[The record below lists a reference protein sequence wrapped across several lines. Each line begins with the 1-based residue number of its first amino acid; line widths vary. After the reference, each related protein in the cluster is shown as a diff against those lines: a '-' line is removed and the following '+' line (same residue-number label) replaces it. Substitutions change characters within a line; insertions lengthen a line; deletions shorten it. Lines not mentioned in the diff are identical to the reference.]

1 MAKDLLF
8 EIGTEEIPSVFIP
21 GAVEDLVLVAR
32 KVFDEALLGYNEIRS
47 LATPRRLTLYGQGIE
62 EFQRTLRREVVGPA
76 KAVAF
81 DEQGQPTKAAIGF
94 ARAQGVPVE
103 KLQVKVLEKGEYVVA
118 VLEEKGVK
126 TRDLLPSLLPKIIT
140 SLSFPKSMRWGSS
153 SLRFVR
159 PIRWILAL
167 YGGKVVEFEIDGI
180 KSSDKTYGHRFLSP
194 KPVKVKDFNDYLA
207 KLEKKHVIVDQERRK
222 AMVREKAIEAAR
234 RYGGRPVMDEEF
246 LTMVTNLVEYPALV
260 CGSFDEKYL
269 QLPEEVVMSPLRK
282 HQRYFPVVN
291 EEGRLMPYFV
301 AISHMVTK
309 DMEVIREGNEQ
320 VLRARLADAAF
331 FYQEDKKVQLADR
344 VPKLGRIIFQERLG
358 TVYDKVQ
365 RIGALASFLSDRID
379 PSLKGA
385 AERAAFLSKAD
396 LVTQMVREFPALQGI
411 VGREY
416 ARLSAESPEVALAIE
431 EHYLPRFAG
440 DSSPKGL
447 LGAIVGI
454 SDRIDSISGCF
465 GVGLIPSGSE
475 DPYALRRAG
484 SGLVQIILD
493 LGIRISLKVLVYKV
507 LELSKDRITRDPVR
521 AGQEVLDFLRVR
533 LQMALVDKG
542 IPPDLVEASLS
553 ADFDDMVGVARR
565 AEALAELREAP
576 DFAALTTAFKRVVK
590 ILPPQ
595 LEASLDVSLFEGEA
609 ERRLHE
615 ESLNLQRDVSQL
627 LQAEDYAGILR
638 KIASIRPTVDRFFQE
653 VMVMVEDRALREN
666 RLALLQEVAN
676 LFSRI
681 ADFTKVAV
689 A

>member
-21 GAVEDLVLVAR
+21 GALEELVLVAR
-32 KVFDEALLGYNEIRS
+32 KVFDEALLSYNEIRS

-62 EFQRTLRREVVGPA
+62 EFQRTQRREVVGPS

-103 KLQVKVLEKGEYVVA
+103 KLQVKVLERGEYVVA

-126 TRDLLPSLLPKIIT
+126 TQELLPSLLPKIIT
-140 SLSFPKSMRWGSS
+140 SLSFPKSMRWASR

-159 PIRWILAL
+159 PIRWVLAL
-167 YGGKVVEFEIDGI
+167 YGGKVVEFEVDGT

-194 KPVKVKDFNDYLA
+194 KPVKVKDFNDYLT
-207 KLEKKHVIVDQERRK
+207 KLEKKYVIVDQERRK
-222 AMVREKAIEAAR
+222 AMVRERAIEAAA

-269 QLPEEVVMSPLRK
+269 QLPEDVVISPLRK

-291 EEGRLMPYFV
+291 QEGHLMPYFV
-301 AISHMVTK
+301 AISNMVTK
-309 DMEVIREGNEQ
+309 DMEVIREGNEH

-331 FYQEDKKVQLADR
+331 FYQEDKKIPLAER
-344 VPKLGRIIFQERLG
+344 VPKLNRIIFQERLG

-365 RIGALASFLSDRID
+365 RVVALSSFLAERID
-379 PSLKGA
+379 PSLKGPV
-385 AERAAFLSKAD
+385 ERAAFLSKAD
-396 LVTQMVREFPALQGI
+396 LVTQMVKEFPALQGI
-411 VGREY
+411 MGREY
-416 ARLSAESPEVALAIE
+416 ARLSAESSEVALAIE

-440 DSSPKGL
+440 DKSPKAL
-447 LGAIVGI
+447 LGAMVGI
-454 SDRIDSISGCF
+454 SDRIDSIAGCF

-484 SGLVQIILD
+484 SGLVQVILD
-493 LGIRISLKVLVYKV
+493 LGIRISLNLLVEKA

-521 AGQEVLDFLRVR
+521 VGQEVLDFLRTR
-533 LQMALVDKG
+533 LEMALLDKG
-542 IPPDLVEASLS
+542 IPNDLVEAALS
-553 ADFDDMVGVARR
+553 ADFDDMVGAARR
-565 AEALAELREAP
+565 AEALAELRKAP

-595 LEASLDVSLFEGEA
+595 LEASLDVSLFESEA

-627 LQAEDYAGILR
+627 LRAEDYTGILR

-666 RLALLQEVAN
+666 RLALLQEVAS

-681 ADFTKVAV
+681 ADFTKVA
-689 A
+689 AA